1 MVLLLA
7 GCKAGPAPAPEGAE
21 AEGAS
26 GPVSVVC
33 VEARAG
39 TASDALTFRGR
50 VVAPA
55 ERDAQLA
62 PSAAGR
68 IVAVAVA
75 EGAVVHRG
83 DLLARVEDPSLAEGI
98 AEADADAASAQAA
111 NEAARTALQ
120 RAERLAA
127 EGVVSKRDL
136 EDTREHALTAQA
148 TLRAAQARQRLA
160 AARSARSRL
169 DAPFDGT
176 VIHLLRRTGELVDG
190 TPATPI
196 LELADLSALEL
207 VGDVPAAQLVRVIV
221 DADAPAT
228 IDAFGTD
235 VFPGKV
241 AAVSPTVDPATAL
254 GLVRIRLDPEPRLR
268 MGMAGKAAVSIAQ
281 RTGATLLP
289 ASALRRSPEGEDQ
302 AIVCEGKGATA
313 KAAVRAVTL
322 GAHMGDEVE
331 VTEGV
336 KPGERVVARDLL
348 ALDDGATLSVEA
360 EGAAGA
366 DPAKDAKDA
375 KDDDD
380 KAEKAERAAP

>member
-148 TLRAAQARQRLA
+148 TLRAAQARQ
-160 AARSARSRL
+160 
-169 DAPFDGT
+169 
-176 VIHLLRRTGELVDG
+176 
-190 TPATPI
+190 
-196 LELADLSALEL
+196 
-207 VGDVPAAQLVRVIV
+207 
-221 DADAPAT
+221 
-228 IDAFGTD
+228 
-235 VFPGKV
+235 
-241 AAVSPTVDPATAL
+241 
-254 GLVRIRLDPEPRLR
+254 
-268 MGMAGKAAVSIAQ
+268 
-281 RTGATLLP
+281 
-289 ASALRRSPEGEDQ
+289 
-302 AIVCEGKGATA
+302 
-313 KAAVRAVTL
+313 
-322 GAHMGDEVE
+322 
-331 VTEGV
+331 
-336 KPGERVVARDLL
+336 
-348 ALDDGATLSVEA
+348 
-360 EGAAGA
+360 
-366 DPAKDAKDA
+366 
-375 KDDDD
+375 
-380 KAEKAERAAP
+380 